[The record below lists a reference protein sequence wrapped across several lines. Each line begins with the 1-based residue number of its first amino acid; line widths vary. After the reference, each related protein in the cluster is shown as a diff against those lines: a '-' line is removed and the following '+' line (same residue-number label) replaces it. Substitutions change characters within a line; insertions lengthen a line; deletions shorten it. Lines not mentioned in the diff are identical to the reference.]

1 MPTSSAPELRF
12 RLDQRRGVS
21 HTAPFGYA
29 RGVSPLFRRKPVDLV
44 EDATSSVT
52 EEEAA
57 ENRRKSYTP
66 SKKELGVVTPKRAP
80 QGRRV
85 EAAPADR
92 KEAMKQLRERQRQE
106 RAEAAEGMRQGDE
119 RFLLARDRG
128 PERSLV
134 RDIVDSRRTVGS
146 FFIAGALIVM
156 VGTLIQNPAVVLA
169 TNALWAALALAVVI
183 DSVFIARRIKRL
195 VKERFPDSKQRL
207 GSLYLYGI
215 MRGLTFRRMRVPKP
229 KVELGAKI

>member
-1 MPTSSAPELRF
+1 M
-12 RLDQRRGVS
+12 
-21 HTAPFGYA
+21 
-29 RGVSPLFRRKPVDLV
+29 SPLFRRKPADLV
-44 EDATSSVT
+44 EDATASVT
-52 EEEAA
+52 ETPSDD
-57 ENRRKSYTP
+57 NRRKNYTP

-92 KEAMKQLRERQRQE
+92 KEALKLMRERQRTE
-106 RAEAAEGMRQGDE
+106 RAEASEGMRNGDE

-134 RDIVDSRRTVGS
+134 RDIVDSRRTIGS
-146 FFIAGALIVM
+146 FFIAGAIVVM
-156 VGTLIQNPAVVLA
+156 VGSVIKNQSVQLA
-169 TNALWAALALAVVI
+169 SNLLWALLALAVVV
-183 DSVFIARRIKRL
+183 DSVFIARRIKKA
-195 VKERFPDSKQRL
+195 VTARFPDTTQRL